1 MPRNIE
7 LDLEVLD
14 AGVNHTLYASALV
27 ALAQAF
33 NRGID
38 TNPPQQAVDRYAQRL
53 NGALVRCGIDI
64 TIPRELGGADDILR
78 FFQSNRLM
86 LDISNLLVRQHS
98 HRQELIFILSC
109 VVGGVIAGSTGGV
122 SDSTGAAQ
130 SQAMVVGRE
139 LNIPESV
146 IAQCFNT
153 ERMTPLRDFLHS
165 AEWCDPHP

>member
-1 MPRNIE
+1 MYNNVQGAAHGFLKRCAFSKPVSLEVSFLEDVMPRNIE

-14 AGVNHTLYASALV
+14 AGVNYTLYASALV
-27 ALAQAF
+27 ALAQAL

-64 TIPRELGGADDILR
+64 TIPRELRGADDILR

-122 SDSTGAAQ
+122 SDSTG
-130 SQAMVVGRE
+130 VGD
-139 LNIPESV
+139 V
-146 IAQCFNT
+146 
-153 ERMTPLRDFLHS
+153 H
-165 AEWCDPHP
+165 